1 MGLKKYF
8 LIGALIIAAYQ
19 FITSPHVYL
28 DDLGKEMYSKL
39 NEDEIISL
47 QSWAYHF
54 QGKDIYETIWNI
66 IFWQEDNI
74 AYDYYGTSLVPNMIM
89 ISIDKKDREIQS
101 PTETYSKKSGV
112 CIDYALLTACLLL
125 GLHEDAYIFVIDN
138 KNPELPGHAFCAVN
152 ISGRFY
158 AIDQHAPIT
167 DVDSH
172 IKEFL
177 KEHPD
182 LDPSKI
188 RVYHF
193 YIPEDKVYEVH
204 AKMFKWQYHPINKK
218 LTPEEKKKIENAIL
232 NYFSKKYHL
241 IPNAKIN
248 NMEKMKYLPSGF
260 EKGMSVYQ
268 PYECNL
274 YPEFGEQYARWLDR
288 RLTGHLTLTEKLK
301 GEKIDKINF
310 EDWRY
315 IWVKIDDKGGY
326 GRIYVYLAN

>member
-1 MGLKKYF
+1 MGLKKYI
-8 LIGALIIAAYQ
+8 LIGIVIFAAYSYVH
-19 FITSPHVYL
+19 SPHGGGVYL
-28 DDLGKEMYSKL
+28 DDLGKELYSKL
-39 NEDEIISL
+39 NEDEIINL
-47 QSWAYHF
+47 QAWAYHF
-54 QGKDIYETIWNI
+54 QGKDMYETIWNI

-74 AYDYYGTSLVPNMIM
+74 GYNYNKMFSYNQY
-89 ISIDKKDREIQS
+89 IQS
-101 PTETYSKKSGV
+101 PTETYQKHSGV

-125 GLHEDAYIFVIDN
+125 GLHKDAYIFVIDS
-138 KNPELPGHAFCAVN
+138 KNPYTGGHAFCAVN

-172 IKEFL
+172 IKEFI

-193 YIPEDKVYEVH
+193 YIPKDKVYEVH
-204 AKMFKWQYHPINKK
+204 AEMFKWQYHPINKK
-218 LTPEEKKKIENAIL
+218 LTPEEKKKIEEDIL
-232 NYFSKKYHL
+232 NYFSKKYNL
-241 IPNAKIN
+241 MPNPKIN

-260 EKGMSVYQ
+260 EEGIYVYQ

-274 YPEFGEQYARWLDR
+274 YPEFGEQYGRWLDR
-288 RLTGHLTLTEKLK
+288 RFTGHLTLTEKLEGK
-301 GEKIDKINF
+301 SYKPINF
-310 EDWRY
+310 KKYKY
-315 IWVKIDDKGGY
+315 IWVKVDDKGGY